1 MNTTITKNEISTPV
15 RFFSCVWLIA
25 ALMSSRALSAESRA
39 NPTASRQEGRSA
51 GDELTWP
58 REFQE
63 DGAKVDIYEPQ
74 IEKWEGVDFE
84 TRSAVAITAA
94 GSNAPVYG
102 VFWMKAQANVDKA
115 ARVVTLSNIEVTKA
129 AFPSD
134 PDLQDQY
141 LALIRKHV
149 PVVTRTVALDHLEAN
164 YAISEAVKKAETV
177 AVRNDVPK
185 IIYSS
190 KPALLVLVDGPPVF
204 RTVPGFG
211 VERVINTSALIV
223 KNGYRYYLNAYNN
236 WYESVEVEGRWSLSL
251 APPAVLNELKQT
263 VATNSS
269 VDLMASSASA
279 ITNAPD
285 VFVSTVPAELI
296 QTEGPANLVPIEGT
310 ELLQVQNS
318 DNALF
323 LYDPNQRY
331 YVLASGRWFDASSL
345 EGPWAF
351 VPYPELPKDFAK
363 IPPTH
368 PKANVLVSIPGTPE
382 ANEAVIA
389 NSIPQTATVQRNE
402 AHLAV
407 TYDGTPQFKP
417 IVGTP
422 LLYAINTA

>member
-25 ALMSSRALSAESRA
+25 ALMSSKALSAESPA

-102 VFWMKAQANVDKA
+102 VFWTKAQANVDKA

-134 PDLQDQY
+134 PELQDQY

-190 KPALLVLVDGPPVF
+190 KPAFLVLVDGPPIF
-204 RTVPGFG
+204 RTVPRFG
-211 VERVINTSALIV
+211 VERV
-223 KNGYRYYLNAYNN
+223 
-236 WYESVEVEGRWSLSL
+236 
-251 APPAVLNELKQT
+251 
-263 VATNSS
+263 
-269 VDLMASSASA
+269 
-279 ITNAPD
+279 
-285 VFVSTVPAELI
+285 
-296 QTEGPANLVPIEGT
+296 
-310 ELLQVQNS
+310 
-318 DNALF
+318 
-323 LYDPNQRY
+323 
-331 YVLASGRWFDASSL
+331 
-345 EGPWAF
+345 GPWPDP
-351 VPYPELPKDFAK
+351 VP
-363 IPPTH
+363 
-368 PKANVLVSIPGTPE
+368 PGTGADQCGTANPPFSPE
-382 ANEAVIA
+382 PPPCNPA
-389 NSIPQTATVQRNE
+389 P
-402 AHLAV
+402 
-407 TYDGTPQFKP
+407 
-417 IVGTP
+417 
-422 LLYAINTA
+422 

>member
-1 MNTTITKNEISTPV
+1 MKHSLIPILSGRNSTPQLESNSMNTTITKNEISTPV

-25 ALMSSRALSAESRA
+25 ALMCSTLAAESPA

-63 DGAKVDIYEPQ
+63 DGTKVDIYEPQ

-94 GSNAPVYG
+94 GSNAPVYC
-102 VFWMKAQANVDKA
+102 VFWIKAQANVDKA
-115 ARVVTLSNIEVTKA
+115 ARVVTLNNIEVTKA

-134 PDLQDQY
+134 PELQNQY

-204 RTVPGFG
+204 RAVPGFG

-223 KNGYRYYLNAYNN
+223 KNGYRYYLNAYNQ
-236 WYESVEVEGRWSLSL
+236 WYESVEVEGRWTLSL

-263 VATNSS
+263 VATNST

-285 VFVSTVPAELI
+285 
-296 QTEGPANLVPIEGT
+296 
-310 ELLQVQNS
+310 
-318 DNALF
+318 
-323 LYDPNQRY
+323 
-331 YVLASGRWFDASSL
+331 
-345 EGPWAF
+345 
-351 VPYPELPKDFAK
+351 
-363 IPPTH
+363 
-368 PKANVLVSIPGTPE
+368 
-382 ANEAVIA
+382 
-389 NSIPQTATVQRNE
+389 
-402 AHLAV
+402 
-407 TYDGTPQFKP
+407 
-417 IVGTP
+417 
-422 LLYAINTA
+422 